1 MKHCITYFIYLLII
15 PFFLQAQSFS
25 ISHVPVNEYTEDD
38 PVYMECLFN
47 DDPGLIITLS
57 IYARPSGNSG
67 YQQYP
72 MSFNGIH
79 WSGRIPVSDLRPGGM
94 EYFIMAELVTG
105 GVISYPSANPFQYPL
120 KILYVGEAVTTP
132 QTSRKLT
139 DEGFIDG
146 DFIILSPE
154 PGSVVESKDFI
165 VAISL
170 FNVPDINLE
179 SVQIEINGID
189 RTVFAQK
196 SEEIITLT
204 LPENMLRPG
213 SYTITFRSE
222 NDFGTVFKPKTWTF
236 SLIGEATARRRVSK
250 TYAGQLSA
258 EYRYEET
265 QNIRNDLTRFTGRF
279 TGTVQDVNLGI
290 SGTWVSNESPN
301 YQPRNFITAFARTS
315 YADIEIGM
323 LYPEISRMTLY
334 GNRVNGAL
342 FRLKLK
348 YFDLTYVQGQLLR
361 EIGGRALLDT
371 TSRVWNIS
379 SYTFA
384 RDIQII
390 QPVFNFGNKLSIKI
404 TGMHARDDS
413 SSIDPVAFV
422 ADYNPDTD
430 TYRLNGMTP
439 SDNLV
444 FDTNITLRLDQN
456 RLIFSQNAAIS
467 LTNRDITGG
476 AADSITLGEDIINIA
491 DRLPS
496 LLSPERISYFFII
509 NQNSTLPIP
518 AELSDDLTGFKLYP
532 LRVNE
537 YPSLAFWTDLRL
549 NYYNNYITWT
559 YKQIAPEFIS
569 LAYPGMQSDIRISEI
584 SDRIRFFS
592 NRLILTLKFSNQR
605 DNLLGRKKEFVT
617 RTNSASAGISV
628 APGPGLPTASLSYR
642 YFIRQNEVSV
652 SLDSIINQEGV
663 LAIDQR
669 IRNENLY
676 QMFILTQPLKT
687 GNIPSDVTI
696 NYVKTVRTD
705 KIPDRP
711 ENFISPDY
719 NMNLW
724 SISMLTRWTP
734 GFTQNI
740 SWSYM
745 RNEIGNSSLFSYQTY
760 LIKFENAF
768 FREKVFGAVQ
778 GKLTTT
784 GGDISFTQYMIIP
797 EIRIILFENDLIINY
812 QFNKL
817 DQSGDSRLTHRFYTK
832 YSYKL

>member
-1 MKHCITYFIYLLII
+1 MKHCITYLIFLLII
-15 PFFLQAQSFS
+15 PLFLQAQSFS
-25 ISHVPVNEYTEDD
+25 ISHIPVNEYTEED
-38 PVYMECLFN
+38 PVYVECIFN
-47 DDPGLIITLS
+47 GKPELVISLS

-67 YQQYP
+67 FQQYS
-72 MSFNGIH
+72 MSYNGIH
-79 WSGRIPVSDLRPGGM
+79 WSGRIPVTDLRSGGM

-105 GVISYPSANPFQYPL
+105 GVISFPSVNPFQYPL
-120 KILYVGEAVTTP
+120 KILYVGESTDLP
-132 QTSRKLT
+132 SRSLT
-139 DEGFIDG
+139 RTEEGYIEG

-154 PGSVVESKDFI
+154 PGAVVESKDFV

-179 SVQIEINGID
+179 SIRIEINGID
-189 RTVFAQK
+189 RTAFAQK

-204 LPENMLRPG
+204 LPENMLRTG
-213 SYTITFRSE
+213 SYTVMFRAE

-236 SLIGEATARRRVSK
+236 SLMGEAAARRHVSRA
-250 TYAGQLSA
+250 YSAQVSA

-265 QNIRNDLTRFTGRF
+265 QKIRNDLTRFTGRF
-279 TGTVQDVNLGI
+279 TATVQDVNLGG

-301 YQPRNFITAFARTS
+301 YQPRNFVTAYARTS

-334 GNRVNGAL
+334 GNRVKGAL
-342 FRLKLK
+342 LRLKLK

-361 EIGGRALLDT
+361 EIGGRAILDT
-371 TSRVWNIS
+371 TSRVWDIS

-390 QPVFNFGNKLSIKI
+390 QPSFNLGQKLSIKI
-404 TGMHARDDS
+404 TAMHARDDS
-413 SSIDPVAFV
+413 SSIDPVAFI
-422 ADYNPDTD
+422 ANYNPDTD
-430 TYRLNGMTP
+430 SFRLNGMTP

-456 RLIFSQNAAIS
+456 RLIFSQNAAVS

-496 LLSPERISYFFII
+496 SLSPEKISYFFII

-518 AELSDDLTGFKLYP
+518 AEMNEDLTGFKLYP
-532 LRVNE
+532 FRINE

-559 YKQIAPEFIS
+559 FKQIAPEFMS
-569 LAYPGMQSDIRISEI
+569 LAYPGLQSDIRISEI
-584 SDRIRFFS
+584 SDRIRFFT
-592 NRLILTLKFSNQR
+592 NRLIVTLKYSNQR

-642 YFIRQNEVSV
+642 YYIRQNEVSV
-652 SLDSIINQEGV
+652 SLDSVINQEGIQ
-663 LAIDQR
+663 AIDQR
-669 IRNENLY
+669 VRNENLY
-676 QMFILTQPLKT
+676 QMFVLTQPLKT
-687 GNIPSDVTI
+687 GNIPSDLTI
-696 NYVKTVRTD
+696 NYVRTVRTD

-724 SISMLTRWTP
+724 SLSMLTRWTP
-734 GFTQNI
+734 GFSQNI

-760 LIKFENAF
+760 LIKLEKDII
-768 FREKVFGAVQ
+768 REKAFGSVQ
-778 GKLTTT
+778 CKLTTT
-784 GGDISFTQYMIIP
+784 GGDISFTQYMVIP
-797 EIRIILFENDLIINY
+797 EFRVILFGNDLVINY